1 MSVARPVYGP
11 VGREVYSPFGGRK
24 NGIPRTDLLLY
35 LPRENDYRSL
45 DWEDEVD
52 WDESLT
58 GYFGG
63 DVAAIRTATGWTE
76 GNANPLYDA
85 DGAPLVATRAEIEG
99 WVGINTANILFNY
112 PTLAIYAAD
121 VDADVLTK
129 AKAVL
134 KIT

>member
-1 MSVARPVYGP
+1 MFR
-11 VGREVYSPFGGRK
+11 FGFIGK
-24 NGIPRTDLLLY
+24 SGQGLPRTDLVLY

-45 DWEDEVD
+45 DWETEVD
-52 WDESLT
+52 WDESMT

-76 GNANPLYDA
+76 GNANPLYGA
-85 DGAPLVATRAEIEG
+85 DGVPLVATRAELEG
-99 WVGINTANILFNY
+99 WAGINTANILFNY
-112 PTLAIYAAD
+112 PKLAIYATD
-121 VDADVLTK
+121 VDAAVLTK